1 MCLCIR
7 TPSPTPH
14 PIFLGK
20 VLIYSKPIKVK
31 EEMFYVTFKLEG
43 TWNAYRAMRVCAEF
57 WTNLSTSHLH
67 SWIEPPFKNFFC
79 GGRKEFWPVSLAR
92 GFDSFGSLVL
102 CWPVIRMKSNTAKV
116 HVLYV
121 PFTAWHCKNY
131 RTLTAAEPRN
141 WVIACRVLAIKLP
154 LTFVKNMTSPFSSF
168 LWAWNILIR
177 DFCKFACSC
186 NIREQRIMSALLYA
200 RKVTFP

>member
-1 MCLCIR
+1 
-7 TPSPTPH
+7 
-14 PIFLGK
+14 
-20 VLIYSKPIKVK
+20 
-31 EEMFYVTFKLEG
+31 
-43 TWNAYRAMRVCAEF
+43 MRVCAEF

-79 GGRKEFWPVSLAR
+79 GRRKFWPLSLAR

-121 PFTAWHCKNY
+121 PFSAWHCKNY

-141 WVIACRVLAIKLP
+141 WVIASRVLAPDICQEYDVTL
-154 LTFVKNMTSPFSSF
+154 SSC
-168 LWAWNILIR
+168 LWAWNILIG

-186 NIREQRIMSALLYA
+186 NIRERRIMSALLYA
-200 RKVTFP
+200 RKVTFA